1 MPGGGQVAQYT
12 GEVAIS
18 GTDVSVPGYT
28 GDISISRSHTSFA
41 GDGTVA
47 NWPSDSVTGVFGPG
61 FTANLDGSD
70 AGLAGLTVVD
80 NTGVDGSVA
89 FVDEEGEPLVFT
101 TAAGTRAYPTGRP
114 RTSRPPTTPSR
125 RASR

>member
-70 AGLAGLTVVD
+70 AGLAGLTVV
-80 NTGVDGSVA
+80 GFILG
-89 FVDEEGEPLVFT
+89 G
-101 TAAGTRAYPTGRP
+101 
-114 RTSRPPTTPSR
+114 
-125 RASR
+125 